1 MERIQELLLAHERVA
16 KREIG
21 SNEASKDAKSKN
33 EPKKD
38 ESNVLELE
46 NITAAWPETKEP
58 VLKDLNLTVEKGALI
73 GIIGQ
78 VRDHL
83 TASKRITILSCLPG
97 TVR

>member
-16 KREIG
+16 KRQIG
-21 SNEASKDAKSKN
+21 SNEVSKDAKSKDESKN
-33 EPKKD
+33 D